1 MRKKLEITRDSETL
15 AAFERAIEA
24 RSDETY
30 VLRLYVSGATPR
42 STEAITRIKE
52 ICEEYLPNQYDLE
65 VVDIYQNP
73 QLAAQQQII
82 AAPTLV
88 RESPGKLRRMIGNLT
103 NTKLILQ
110 RLGISV

>member
-1 MRKKLEITRDSETL
+1 MSQDKETL
-15 AAFERAIEA
+15 AGFERALKRRGNEV
-24 RSDETY
+24 Y
-30 VLRLYVSGATPR
+30 VLRLYVSGASPR

-65 VVDIYQNP
+65 VIDIYKQP
-73 QLAAQQQII
+73 ELAAQDQII

-88 RESPGKLRRMIGNLT
+88 KESPGKLRRMIGNLT

-110 RLGISV
+110 RLGLSV